1 MNNYL
6 WHNEIFER
14 LLSKPEQMAHAYL
27 LYGKDQTSNNI
38 FSIKM
43 SESLLCFDEDS
54 IHPCKVCE
62 ACLWTEKQS
71 HPDFFSVDA
80 EESDA
85 NEKLIPISSIRALK
99 SFFEL
104 SPHVVGGKKVALINQ
119 SDRMNNQATNALLK
133 ILEEPPSNCIIIL
146 STNQP
151 DLILPTVK
159 SRCQLITL
167 PEPTKEQT
175 AEYLK
180 VNNLTLDEETLAY
193 FNSSPIA
200 ALDQHE
206 SFQKVM
212 RITNILSQG
221 KAIGS
226 QLDNAEWLEFGLPW
240 TVNVIQKWCY
250 DLFSFKLTN
259 ELFYFPAKKEA
270 IENLVI
276 NLNLSKI
283 LQFLK
288 KLNEVKVYASKP
300 VNKEIN
306 LELLVIEYREVFN

>member
-1 MNNYL
+1 M
-6 WHNEIFER
+6 
-14 LLSKPEQMAHAYL
+14 
-27 LYGKDQTSNNI
+27 
-38 FSIKM
+38 
-43 SESLLCFDEDS
+43 
-54 IHPCKVCE
+54 
-62 ACLWTEKQS
+62 
-71 HPDFFSVDA
+71 
-80 EESDA
+80 
-85 NEKLIPISSIRALK
+85 
-99 SFFEL
+99 
-104 SPHVVGGKKVALINQ
+104 VGGKKVALINQ

-175 AEYLK
+175 ADYLK
-180 VNNLTLDEETLAY
+180 VNNITLDEGALAY

-206 SFQKVM
+206 SYQKVKQ
-212 RITNILSQG
+212 ITNILGQG
-221 KAIGS
+221 KAMDYQS
-226 QLDNAEWLEFGLPW
+226 DNVDWLEFGLPW
-240 TVNVIQKWCY
+240 TINVMQKWCY

-259 ELFYFPAKKEA
+259 ELFYFPAKKEI
-270 IENLVI
+270 IENLAT

-306 LELLVIEYREVFN
+306 LELLVIEYRKVFN

>member
-1 MNNYL
+1 MNNYK

-14 LLSKPEQMAHAYL
+14 LLSYSEHMAHAYL
-27 LYGKDQTSNNI
+27 FYGKVQASNNS
-38 FSIKM
+38 FSLNF
-43 SESLLCFDEDS
+43 SRGLLCLDQNS
-54 IHPCKVCE
+54 INPCGVCD
-62 ACLWTEKQS
+62 ACLWMTTQS
-71 HPDFFSVDA
+71 HPDFFSVDTG
-80 EESDA
+80 ESDA

-99 SFFEL
+99 SFFEK

-133 ILEEPPSNCIIIL
+133 ILEEPPSNSMIIL

-167 PEPTKEQT
+167 PEPTREQT
-175 AEYLK
+175 ADYLK
-180 VNNLTLDEETLAY
+180 VNNLSLDEGALAY
-193 FNSSPIA
+193 FNSSPITS
-200 ALDQHE
+200 LDQHE
-206 SFQKVM
+206 SYQKVKQ
-212 RITNILSQG
+212 ITNILGQG
-221 KAIGS
+221 KAMDS
-226 QLDNAEWLEFGLPW
+226 QLDNGDWLEFGLPW
-240 TVNVIQKWCY
+240 TVNVMQKWCY

-259 ELFYFPAKKEA
+259 ELFYFPAKKEI
-270 IENLVI
+270 IENLVT

-300 VNKEIN
+300 INKEIN
-306 LELLVIEYREVFN
+306 LELLVIEYRKVFN

>member
-1 MNNYL
+1 
-6 WHNEIFER
+6 
-14 LLSKPEQMAHAYL
+14 
-27 LYGKDQTSNNI
+27 
-38 FSIKM
+38 
-43 SESLLCFDEDS
+43 
-54 IHPCKVCE
+54 
-62 ACLWTEKQS
+62 
-71 HPDFFSVDA
+71 
-80 EESDA
+80 
-85 NEKLIPISSIRALK
+85 
-99 SFFEL
+99 
-104 SPHVVGGKKVALINQ
+104 
-119 SDRMNNQATNALLK
+119 MNNQATNALLK

-175 AEYLK
+175 ADYLK
-180 VNNLTLDEETLAY
+180 VNNITLDEGALAY

-206 SFQKVM
+206 SYQKVKK
-212 RITNILSQG
+212 ITNILGQG
-221 KAIGS
+221 NAMDS
-226 QLDNAEWLEFGLPW
+226 QLDNGDWLEFGLPW
-240 TVNVIQKWCY
+240 TINVMQKWCY

-259 ELFYFPAKKEA
+259 ELFYFPAKKEI
-270 IENLVI
+270 IENLAT

-306 LELLVIEYREVFN
+306 LELLVIEYRKVFN

>member
-14 LLSKPEQMAHAYL
+14 LLSNPEHMAHAYL
-27 LYGKDQTSNNI
+27 LYGKEQTSNNS
-38 FSIKM
+38 FSIHL
-43 SESLLCFDEDS
+43 SESLLCYDQDS
-54 IHPCKVCE
+54 IHPCGVCD
-62 ACLWTEKQS
+62 ACLWMATQS

-80 EESDA
+80 GESDA

-159 SRCQLITL
+159 SRCQLIIL

-175 AEYLK
+175 ADYLK
-180 VNNLTLDEETLAY
+180 VNNITLDEGALAY

-206 SFQKVM
+206 SYQKVKQ
-212 RITNILSQG
+212 IINILGQA
-221 KAIGS
+221 KAMDP
-226 QLDNAEWLEFGLPW
+226 QLDNRDWLEFGLPW
-240 TVNVIQKWCY
+240 TVNVMQKWCY

-259 ELFYFPAKKEA
+259 ELFYFPAKKEV
-270 IENLVI
+270 IENLVT

-306 LELLVIEYREVFN
+306 LELLVIEYRKVFN

>member
-1 MNNYL
+1 MKNYV
-6 WHNEIFER
+6 WHNEVFER
-14 LLSKPEQMAHAYL
+14 LLSNPEHMAHAYL
-27 LYGKDQTSNNI
+27 FYGKEQASNNI
-38 FSIKM
+38 FSINLSK
-43 SESLLCFDEDS
+43 SLLCFDSNS
-54 IHPCKVCE
+54 IHPCGICD
-62 ACLWTEKQS
+62 ACLWMAAQS

-104 SPHVVGGKKVALINQ
+104 SSHVVGGKKVALINQ

-167 PEPTKEQT
+167 PEPTKEQ
-175 AEYLK
+175 ASEYLK
-180 VNNLTLDEETLAY
+180 ENNLTLEKGALAY
-193 FNSSPIA
+193 FNSSPIKA
-200 ALDQHE
+200 IDQHDSYE
-206 SFQKVM
+206 KVKQ
-212 RITNILSQG
+212 ITNILGQG

-226 QLDNAEWLEFGLPW
+226 QLNNGDWLEFGLPW
-240 TVNVIQKWCY
+240 TINVMQKWCY
-250 DLFSFKLTN
+250 DLFSYKLTN
-259 ELFYFPAKKEA
+259 ELFYFPAKKEI
-270 IENLVI
+270 IENLAMD
-276 NLNLSKI
+276 LNLSKI
-283 LQFLK
+283 LIFLK

-306 LELLVIEYREVFN
+306 LELLVIEYRKVFN

>member
-1 MNNYL
+1 M
-6 WHNEIFER
+6 
-14 LLSKPEQMAHAYL
+14 
-27 LYGKDQTSNNI
+27 
-38 FSIKM
+38 
-43 SESLLCFDEDS
+43 
-54 IHPCKVCE
+54 
-62 ACLWTEKQS
+62 
-71 HPDFFSVDA
+71 
-80 EESDA
+80 
-85 NEKLIPISSIRALK
+85 
-99 SFFEL
+99 
-104 SPHVVGGKKVALINQ
+104 VGGKKVALINQ

-146 STNQP
+146 SSNQP

-175 AEYLK
+175 ADYLK
-180 VNNLTLDEETLAY
+180 VNNITLDEGALAY

-200 ALDQHE
+200 ALDQYE
-206 SFQKVM
+206 SYQKVKQ
-212 RITNILSQG
+212 ITNILGQG
-221 KAIGS
+221 KAMDS
-226 QLDNAEWLEFGLPW
+226 QFDNGDWLEFGLPW
-240 TVNVIQKWCY
+240 TINVMQKWCY

-259 ELFYFPAKKEA
+259 ELFYFPAKKEI
-270 IENLVI
+270 IENLAT

-306 LELLVIEYREVFN
+306 LELLIIEYRKVFN

>member
-1 MNNYL
+1 M
-6 WHNEIFER
+6 
-14 LLSKPEQMAHAYL
+14 
-27 LYGKDQTSNNI
+27 
-38 FSIKM
+38 
-43 SESLLCFDEDS
+43 
-54 IHPCKVCE
+54 
-62 ACLWTEKQS
+62 
-71 HPDFFSVDA
+71 
-80 EESDA
+80 
-85 NEKLIPISSIRALK
+85 
-99 SFFEL
+99 
-104 SPHVVGGKKVALINQ
+104 VGGKKVALINQ

-175 AEYLK
+175 ADYLK
-180 VNNLTLDEETLAY
+180 VNNITLDEGALAY

-206 SFQKVM
+206 SYQKVKQ
-212 RITNILSQG
+212 ITNILGQG
-221 KAIGS
+221 KAMDS
-226 QLDNAEWLEFGLPW
+226 QFDNGDWLEFGLPW
-240 TVNVIQKWCY
+240 TINVMQKWCY

-259 ELFYFPAKKEA
+259 ELFYFPAKKEI
-270 IENLVI
+270 IENLAT

-306 LELLVIEYREVFN
+306 LELLVIEYRKVFN

>member
-1 MNNYL
+1 MNNHL

-14 LLSKPEQMAHAYL
+14 LLNNPEHMAHAYL
-27 LYGKDQTSNNI
+27 LYGKEQNSNNS
-38 FSIKM
+38 FSINF
-43 SESLLCFDEDS
+43 SESLLCYDQDS
-54 IHPCKVCE
+54 IHPCGVCD
-62 ACLWTEKQS
+62 ACLWMATQS
-71 HPDFFSVDA
+71 HPDFFSVDTV
-80 EESDA
+80 ESDA

-99 SFFEL
+99 IFFEL

-146 STNQP
+146 SSNQP

-175 AEYLK
+175 ADYLK
-180 VNNLTLDEETLAY
+180 VNNITLDEGALAY

-200 ALDQHE
+200 ALDQYE
-206 SFQKVM
+206 SYQKVKQ
-212 RITNILSQG
+212 ITNILGQG
-221 KAIGS
+221 KAMDS
-226 QLDNAEWLEFGLPW
+226 QFDNGDWLEFGLPW
-240 TVNVIQKWCY
+240 TINVMQKWCY

-259 ELFYFPAKKEA
+259 ELFYFPAKKEI
-270 IENLVI
+270 IENLAT

-306 LELLVIEYREVFN
+306 LELLIIEYRKVFN